1 MTQPIIRFEGVSKA
15 FGTQTVLRDF
25 SLDVEPGAFVSI
37 IGRSGCGKTTVL
49 KLVNGLLSPDTGR
62 VLIQGQDVARIDPV
76 ALRRRIGYAIQNV
89 GLFPHMTVEKNI
101 AYVPA
106 ISGLEEW
113 KGKQCR
119 EKVAALLKQVGL
131 DPALAGRFRHHT
143 FFFDR
148 WSVAARGSGL
158 YSYFPVNQ
166 HNYGQEVRRC
176 LPPNVFVAQVSPMDR
191 HGYVHLSC
199 DLIMTLEH
207 VYRADKIIFEV
218 NARAPMVW
226 GESALPISMA
236 DVVYEVD
243 EPIFQLQD
251 PPIGEREET
260 IAGYVSDLM
269 RDGDCIQLGFGGIP
283 NAIGFHLMEKHDL
296 GIHTEQIG
304 TAMAHLMACGAVT
317 NRYKTIDRGIT
328 VGSFISGDHFLYDFV
343 DQHPRLTVRRSRY
356 TNDPCVIARNDN
368 VVSVNASLQ
377 IDLTGQVCAESI
389 GPYQHSGTGG
399 ATDFAWG
406 AYHAKGGRAILAQT
420 ATTKQGTL
428 SRIVPTLDPGA
439 IVSVSRN
446 LTDLVV
452 TEYGVA
458 KLRQRTVRQRVENL
472 IAVAHPDF
480 RAELR
485 RQANRLL
492 YF

>member
-1 MTQPIIRFEGVSKA
+1 MNKWQKA
-15 FGTQTVLRDF
+15 YLRGAYRGK
-25 SLDVEPGAFVSI
+25 SPGALYQERL
-37 IGRSGCGKTTVL
+37 GTV
-49 KLVNGLLSPDTGR
+49 
-62 VLIQGQDVARIDPV
+62 QDALDWIDDGDCLTWSTHGSEPKVFLEHLHTIAPRLEKGIDCWNTISRYDYPV
-76 ALRRRIGYAIQNV
+76 TR
-89 GLFPHMTVEKNI
+89 
-101 AYVPA
+101 
-106 ISGLEEW
+106 
-113 KGKQCR
+113 
-119 EKVAALLKQVGL
+119 

-356 TNDPCVIARNDN
+356 TNDPYVIARNDN

-480 RAELR
+480 RAQLR

>member
-1 MTQPIIRFEGVSKA
+1 
-15 FGTQTVLRDF
+15 
-25 SLDVEPGAFVSI
+25 
-37 IGRSGCGKTTVL
+37 
-49 KLVNGLLSPDTGR
+49 
-62 VLIQGQDVARIDPV
+62 
-76 ALRRRIGYAIQNV
+76 
-89 GLFPHMTVEKNI
+89 
-101 AYVPA
+101 
-106 ISGLEEW
+106 
-113 KGKQCR
+113 
-119 EKVAALLKQVGL
+119 
-131 DPALAGRFRHHT
+131 
-143 FFFDR
+143 
-148 WSVAARGSGL
+148 
-158 YSYFPVNQ
+158 
-166 HNYGQEVRRC
+166 
-176 LPPNVFVAQVSPMDR
+176 
-191 HGYVHLSC
+191 
-199 DLIMTLEH
+199 
-207 VYRADKIIFEV
+207 
-218 NARAPMVW
+218 
-226 GESALPISMA
+226 
-236 DVVYEVD
+236 
-243 EPIFQLQD
+243 
-251 PPIGEREET
+251 
-260 IAGYVSDLM
+260 
-269 RDGDCIQLGFGGIP
+269 
-283 NAIGFHLMEKHDL
+283 
-296 GIHTEQIG
+296 
-304 TAMAHLMACGAVT
+304 MAHLMACGAVT

-356 TNDPCVIARNDN
+356 TNDPYVIARNDN

-406 AYHAKGGRAILAQT
+406 AYHARGGRAILAQT

-472 IAVAHPDF
+472 IAVTHPDF